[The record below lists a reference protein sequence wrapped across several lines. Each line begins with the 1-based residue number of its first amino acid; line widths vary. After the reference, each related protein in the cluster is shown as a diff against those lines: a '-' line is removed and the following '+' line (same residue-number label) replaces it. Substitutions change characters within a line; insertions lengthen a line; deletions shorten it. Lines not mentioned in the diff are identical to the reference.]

1 MGKRLIGM
9 VTVLAFFNFQL
20 VNVSAANTNEENRYE
35 IENEKIYVKTISKDV
50 TVISNF
56 NYDDESG
63 FSKKVFNEELKSST
77 GKIDAELENA
87 LNEMGVLDEEIEDWK
102 EEQIENLENATCI
115 NVVIQYGEEINGTDK
130 VQEISSEEYYQEYY
144 QEKYGDTKKNEKNV
158 FKTALET
165 IGIIPIEVEAATNE
179 YDESETAKFKQTLVS
194 CDTTSID
201 NRPTMYFMYEAVW
214 KKTPVYNNKDCIKME
229 FGNGWL
235 RDTTF
240 RIEYDSS
247 FTPTYQ
253 STPLFTCSVSDY
265 KYDKY
270 IDYIGSESRFIYAV
284 DLPGGKYGE
293 EYSTEVEGRYDYSN
307 VKISIT
313 GYVTAWNTAISTIST
328 NGYYFHSETT
338 SHLSL
343 SGISVGIHGA
353 SLGISYSEQKQ
364 YNLLG
369 DVNTCIEVPLRYK

>member
-1 MGKRLIGM
+1 M
-9 VTVLAFFNFQL
+9 
-20 VNVSAANTNEENRYE
+20 NVSATNIVTENRAE
-35 IENEKIYVKTISKDV
+35 KEKIYVQTVGKNVK
-50 TVISNF
+50 VISNF
-56 NYDDESG
+56 NYNDESG
-63 FSKKVFNEELKSST
+63 FSKKVFKEELKSST
-77 GKIDAELENA
+77 GKINIELENV
-87 LNEMGVLDEEIEDWK
+87 LNEMGVLDEEINDWK
-102 EEQIENLENATCI
+102 EEQIKNLENATYI
-115 NVVIQYGEEINGTDK
+115 NVIVQHGEEIKDMKK
-130 VQEISSEEYYQEYY
+130 VQKISSEEYYREYH
-144 QEKYGDTKKNEKNV
+144 QEKYGNISENKKNV
-158 FKTALET
+158 FKTALEKV
-165 IGIIPIEVEAATNE
+165 GIIPIEAKAATNE

-235 RDTTF
+235 RKTTF

-253 STPLFTCSVSDY
+253 TSPLYTCRVSDY

-270 IDYIGSESRFIYAV
+270 IDYISSESRFIYVV

-293 EYSTEVEGRYDYSN
+293 EYSKEVEGRYDYNN

-313 GYVTAWNTAISTIST
+313 GYVTSWDASIMTIST

-353 SLGISYSEQKQ
+353 SLGISYSEQKY

-369 DVNTCIEVPLRYK
+369 DVNTCAEVPLRYK